1 MKFCRYCGAQL
12 EDNAVCSCAASQA
25 AQPVAPAQPVAAPV
39 QPVAAEP
46 SGPNPF
52 ARAFGKIPAFFKSP
66 AAAADDIDFGVA
78 GILTGLFA
86 ICTFMY
92 YLFYALGNIIR
103 YRVSAGSYD
112 YIVRSIALPRVGVI
126 FLGAIAVTLILA
138 TLYIVPVMLSRLIF
152 AKDASFGKIIG
163 GAFTSFSVYALPFA
177 AGLVLAGFAALIS
190 YKLALI
196 TVVLFAV
203 YFLIAIIDSI
213 SIKTG
218 GITNNIIKVLLV
230 MGILA
235 TLIIVGY
242 LIFTAITR
250 NLVNYN
256 VYHISDAI
264 ESIL

>member
-12 EDNAVCSCAASQA
+12 EDNAVCTCAASQA
-25 AQPVAPAQPVAAPV
+25 AQPVAPAQPVATPV
-39 QPVAAEP
+39 QPVAVEP
-46 SGPNPF
+46 SRPNPF

-92 YLFYALGNIIR
+92 FLFYALGNIIR
-103 YRVSAGSYD
+103 YRGSLDSYG
-112 YIVRSIALPRVGVI
+112 YMFGGLALPRVGVI
-126 FLGAIAVTLILA
+126 FFGTIAVTLILA

-152 AKDASFGKIIG
+152 AKDAPFGKIIG

-177 AGLVLAGFAALIS
+177 AGLVLAGFVALIS
-190 YKLALI
+190 AKFALI
-196 TVVLFAV
+196 LVALFMV

-213 SIKTG
+213 SIKVG

-230 MGILA
+230 TGILA
-235 TLIIVGY
+235 VVIILGY
-242 LIFTAITR
+242 LLFMAITR

-256 VYHISDAI
+256 VYQISDAI
-264 ESIL
+264 DSLF